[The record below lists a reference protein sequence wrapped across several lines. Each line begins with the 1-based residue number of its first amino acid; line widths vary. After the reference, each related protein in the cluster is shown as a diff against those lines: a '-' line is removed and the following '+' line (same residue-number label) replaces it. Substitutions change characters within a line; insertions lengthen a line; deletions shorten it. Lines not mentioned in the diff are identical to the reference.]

1 MGPSATRRI
10 AFGLRTADIL
20 QQAGLLPYRNQRP
33 DPRALRLADAG
44 LRRIVSGA
52 EGVFTRVGTNTHQ
65 WKTSLPSAEFGM
77 ATVYPSRSCCL
88 EPCSMSGLTMF
99 SSVSSVHEVDECLA
113 VSTSSMPCQSA
124 RYIPI
129 TTKPVVSTRPER
141 RPGDRRQDPGRQVA
155 PPTRPS
161 AGSGAAHREHLLD
174 AGELDS
180 WSSCRVSAATFR
192 GVDPSPGVDVDH
204 RGLSLR
210 DQAIKIRKVSWGLRQ
225 KVLVMIVE
233 D

>member
-1 MGPSATRRI
+1 VGPSATRRI

-44 LRRIVSGA
+44 L
-52 EGVFTRVGTNTHQ
+52 
-65 WKTSLPSAEFGM
+65 
-77 ATVYPSRSCCL
+77 
-88 EPCSMSGLTMF
+88 
-99 SSVSSVHEVDECLA
+99 
-113 VSTSSMPCQSA
+113 
-124 RYIPI
+124 
-129 TTKPVVSTRPER
+129 
-141 RPGDRRQDPGRQVA
+141 
-155 PPTRPS
+155 
-161 AGSGAAHREHLLD
+161 GAAHREHLLD

-204 RGLSLR
+204 RGLSVR
-210 DQAIKIRKVSWGLRQ
+210 DQAIKIRKVACGLRQ
-225 KVLVMIVE
+225 EILGMIVE

>member
-1 MGPSATRRI
+1 
-10 AFGLRTADIL
+10 LDCV
-20 QQAGLLPYRNQRP
+20 LPTFFNKR
-33 DPRALRLADAG
+33 
-44 LRRIVSGA
+44 VSCL
-52 EGVFTRVGTNTHQ
+52 TGTN
-65 WKTSLPSAEFGM
+65 
-77 ATVYPSRSCCL
+77 
-88 EPCSMSGLTMF
+88 
-99 SSVSSVHEVDECLA
+99 D
-113 VSTSSMPCQSA
+113 
-124 RYIPI
+124 PI
-129 TTKPVVSTRPER
+129 LVPYDSPMLDYDHDQTRGEHPRPER

-210 DQAIKIRKVSWGLRQ
+210 DQAIKIRKASWGLRQ
-225 KVLVMIVE
+225 KVLGMIVE